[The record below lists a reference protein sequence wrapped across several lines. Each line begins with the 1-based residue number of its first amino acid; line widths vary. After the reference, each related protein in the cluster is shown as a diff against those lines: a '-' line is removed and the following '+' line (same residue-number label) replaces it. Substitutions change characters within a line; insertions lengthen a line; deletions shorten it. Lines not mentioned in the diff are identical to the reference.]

1 MTVKL
6 TDRLL
11 TSRKPPVVGRAI
23 YTEFHGTGPSLPGE
37 RHFGT

>member
-23 YTEFHGTGPSLPGE
+23 YTISPC
-37 RHFGT
+37 RA